1 VKPVTVFFL
10 AKRFLISR
18 QKKTAVSVISW
29 IAVLGMLVSSAAMV
43 ILLSAFNGIEG
54 MIEGMYTAF
63 DQEVTMT
70 PKNGSKISADSLR
83 KVLLLTK
90 NIEGVNAQSM
100 FIQERIIIRKEKK
113 WANAE
118 LWAVEPSFFEMANVN
133 TPEHLINGNPLT
145 GNSQALMGVG
155 LANKLG
161 LHSMDLSPETAVLY
175 IPRQDRKIRIGKSP
189 FFQQR
194 ISVSGAIEYNKEL
207 NDQVLLVPLSYAT
220 GFFSNEVSGVLM
232 STAETKRNS
241 IKKNLVEKFG
251 GQFSIKTNLE
261 KNALIFKT
269 SKSEKLIVVIILIF
283 VFILSL
289 FNLSAS
295 LTMTYLEK
303 KAEFTTMFSLG
314 MSSLDLSR
322 IFLVLGAMIVSL
334 GVFIGLSAGSL
345 LVFLH
350 EQLHLIKIPGTTNAF
365 PSNYDG
371 VQIISLLFLLIILG
385 FTATAVTTFFFNE
398 NKQKSIINFVVS
410 SI

>member
-385 FTATAVTTFFFNE
+385 FTATAVTTSFLMKTNR
-398 NKQKSIINFVVS
+398 KA
-410 SI
+410 

>member
-1 VKPVTVFFL
+1 M
-10 AKRFLISR
+10 ISR

-83 KVLLLTK
+83 KVLSLTK

-145 GNSQALMGVG
+145 GTGQALMGVG

-232 STAETKRNS
+232 STAESKRNS

-334 GVFIGLSAGSL
+334 GVFIG
-345 LVFLH
+345 
-350 EQLHLIKIPGTTNAF
+350 
-365 PSNYDG
+365 
-371 VQIISLLFLLIILG
+371 
-385 FTATAVTTFFFNE
+385 
-398 NKQKSIINFVVS
+398 
-410 SI
+410 

>member
-1 VKPVTVFFL
+1 MKPGTVFFL

-83 KVLLLTK
+83 KVLSLTK

-133 TPEHLINGNPLT
+133 ALEHLINGNPLT
-145 GNSQALMGVG
+145 GSGQALMGVG

-241 IKKNLVEKFG
+241 IKKTLVEKFG

-350 EQLHLIKIPGTTNAF
+350 EQLHLIKIPGTMNTF
-365 PSNYDG
+365 PSKYDG
-371 VQIISLLFLLIILG
+371 LQITSLLFLLIILG
-385 FTATAVTTFFFNE
+385 FTATAVTTSFLMKTNR
-398 NKQKSIINFVVS
+398 KAQ
-410 SI
+410 

>member
-1 VKPVTVFFL
+1 MKPGTVFFL

-83 KVLLLTK
+83 KVLSLTK

-232 STAETKRNS
+232 STSETKRNS
-241 IKKNLVEKFG
+241 IKKTLVEKFG

-322 IFLVLGAMIVSL
+322 IFLVLGVMIVSL

-371 VQIISLLFLLIILG
+371 LQIISLLFLLIILG
-385 FTATAVTTFFFNE
+385 FTATAVTTSFLMKTNR
-398 NKQKSIINFVVS
+398 KA
-410 SI
+410 

>member
-1 VKPVTVFFL
+1 MKPGTVFFL

-83 KVLLLTK
+83 KVLSLTK

-133 TPEHLINGNPLT
+133 ALEHLINGNPLT
-145 GNSQALMGVG
+145 GSGQALMGVG

-241 IKKNLVEKFG
+241 IKKTLVEKFG

-345 LVFLH
+345 LVLLH

-371 VQIISLLFLLIILG
+371 LQIIYLLFLLIILG
-385 FTATAVTTFFFNE
+385 FTATAVTTSFLMKTNR
-398 NKQKSIINFVVS
+398 KAQ
-410 SI
+410 

>member
-1 VKPVTVFFL
+1 M
-10 AKRFLISR
+10 
-18 QKKTAVSVISW
+18 ISW

-83 KVLLLTK
+83 KVLSLTK

-145 GNSQALMGVG
+145 GTGQALMGVG

-232 STAETKRNS
+232 STAESKRNS

-371 VQIISLLFLLIILG
+371 LQIIYLLFLLIILG
-385 FTATAVTTFFFNE
+385 FTATAVTTSFLMKTNR
-398 NKQKSIINFVVS
+398 KA
-410 SI
+410 

>member
-1 VKPVTVFFL
+1 MKPRTVFFL

-83 KVLLLTK
+83 KVLSLTK

-133 TPEHLINGNPLT
+133 ALEHLINGNPLT
-145 GNSQALMGVG
+145 GSGQALMGVG

-241 IKKNLVEKFG
+241 IKKTLIEKFG

-371 VQIISLLFLLIILG
+371 LQITSLLFLLIILG
-385 FTATAVTTFFFNE
+385 FTATAVTTSFLMKTNR
-398 NKQKSIINFVVS
+398 KAQ
-410 SI
+410 

>member
-1 VKPVTVFFL
+1 MKPGTVFFL

-83 KVLLLTK
+83 KVLSLTK

-145 GNSQALMGVG
+145 GTGQALMGVG

-232 STAETKRNS
+232 STAESKRNS

-350 EQLHLIKIPGTTNAF
+350 EQLHLIKVPGTTNAF

-371 VQIISLLFLLIILG
+371 LQIISLLFLLIILG
-385 FTATAVTTFFFNE
+385 FTATAVTTSFLMKTNR
-398 NKQKSIINFVVS
+398 KAQ
-410 SI
+410 

>member
-1 VKPVTVFFL
+1 MKPGTVFFL

-83 KVLLLTK
+83 KVLSLTK

-145 GNSQALMGVG
+145 GTGQALMGVG

-175 IPRQDRKIRIGKSP
+175 IPRQDRKIRIGRSP

-241 IKKNLVEKFG
+241 IKKTLVEKFG

-371 VQIISLLFLLIILG
+371 LQIISLLFLLIILG
-385 FTATAVTTFFFNE
+385 FTATAVTTSFLMKTNR
-398 NKQKSIINFVVS
+398 KA
-410 SI
+410 

>member
-1 VKPVTVFFL
+1 MKPVTVFFL

>member
-1 VKPVTVFFL
+1 MKPGTVFFL

-83 KVLLLTK
+83 KVLSLTK

-145 GNSQALMGVG
+145 GSGQALMGVG

-241 IKKNLVEKFG
+241 IKKTLVEKFG

-371 VQIISLLFLLIILG
+371 LQIIYLLFLLIILG
-385 FTATAVTTFFFNE
+385 FTATAVTTSFLMKTNR
-398 NKQKSIINFVVS
+398 KV
-410 SI
+410 